1 MNPKTLY
8 TLRLAAGPVPR
19 DRLAGNYAAPDGL
32 EKDLV
37 TLRRHALVLDAGEHV
52 AWVGS

>member
-8 TLRLAAGPVPR
+8 ALRLAGGPVAR
-19 DRLAGNYAAPDGL
+19 DRLAVHYAAPDGL

-37 TLRRHALVLDAGEHV
+37 TLRRHALVVDAGDAV